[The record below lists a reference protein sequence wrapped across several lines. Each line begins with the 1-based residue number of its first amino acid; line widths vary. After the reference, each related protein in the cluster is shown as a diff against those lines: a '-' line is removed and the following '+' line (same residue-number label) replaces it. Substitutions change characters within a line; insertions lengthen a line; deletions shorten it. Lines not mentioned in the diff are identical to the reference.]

1 MAKIHGIV
9 EQTNKEGA
17 ANSTNIVRNRLQQ
30 EHGVNISKRT
40 VNRRMNDICYWG
52 TGVRKN
58 INHDSI
64 KNIEYR
70 HKYLERRLANLTT
83 QFTEDGNQRWIP
95 KHPEVFL
102 DESYCHL
109 DHTAPSRWII
119 PGMPVAEPG
128 RSPLL
133 IIFAAFVVWY
143 DKDKQKLRSKFV
155 DESVY
160 IWPSIGKSHTKS
172 GGAPKNHFDKEV
184 WNDVPPEVKAAG
196 IVAPT
201 NDYHGN
207 FSSLLF
213 DDLFTRICKNLQGM
227 GLNNCRIHL
236 DGASYHFH
244 KTAAKPAGNAKLEDL
259 REWAKRPDVKAW
271 LDKERRHLPDNP
283 RRKDIE
289 PHVKAYVRESTW
301 TIYAIAKQ
309 YGGHVIRKTPP
320 YHCELQPIEKIWACV
335 KNKVAAL
342 TNGQHTSLSLKRTL
356 ISLFLTI
363 PESTFLSLWN
373 ESIKQGIQYW
383 IAAEREKAE
392 KETQGDNNN
401 NNNNANH
408 ENANKDN
415 DIFDDEVILGDLSEK
430 MWTLTVDFI
439 NNQDNIDKHV
449 QFDKTPDGEDDEEAG
464 FDPDIDEEEEDEP
477 LLDNR
482 NVQRNRQLSLAFL
495 LNPSAK

>member
-1 MAKIHGIV
+1 
-9 EQTNKEGA
+9 
-17 ANSTNIVRNRLQQ
+17 
-30 EHGVNISKRT
+30 
-40 VNRRMNDICYWG
+40 MNEICYWG
-52 TGVRKN
+52 TGVRRN

-64 KNIEYR
+64 KNVEYR
-70 HKYLERRLANLTT
+70 RKYLERRLANLTS
-83 QFTEDGNQRWIP
+83 QFAQDGKQRWIP

-109 DHTAPSRWII
+109 DHTAPARWII
-119 PGMPVAEPG
+119 PGIPVAEPG

-143 DKDKQKLRSKFV
+143 DKSKNELRSKFV

-160 IWPSIGKSHTKS
+160 IWPSIGKAHTKS
-172 GGAPKNHFDKEV
+172 GGAAKNLFNKEV
-184 WNDVPPEVKAAG
+184 WNDVPSEIEAAG

-207 FSSLLF
+207 FSADLF
-213 DDLFTRICKNLQGM
+213 DSLFTRICKNLQGM

-244 KTAAKPAGNAKLEDL
+244 KTTAKPAGNANLSDL

-271 LDKERRHLPDNP
+271 LEKENRSIPDNP
-283 RRKDIE
+283 RKKDIE
-289 PHVKAYVRESTW
+289 PHVKAYVQDSTW
-301 TIYAIAKQ
+301 TVYAIAKQ
-309 YGGHVIRKTPP
+309 YGGHIIRKTPP

-342 TNGQHTSLSLKRTL
+342 TNGQYTSLSLKRTL
-356 ISLFLTI
+356 IRLFSTI

-373 ESIKQGIQYW
+373 ESIRQGIQYW
-383 IAAEREKAE
+383 TAAE
-392 KETQGDNNN
+392 KERNQGDNND
-401 NNNNANH
+401 NAN
-408 ENANKDN
+408 NDGNTNDIS
-415 DIFDDEVILGDLSEK
+415 DIFDVEVILGDLSER

-449 QFDKTPDGEDDEEAG
+449 QFRKTPDGEDDEDAG
-464 FDPDIDEEEEDEP
+464 VDPDIDEEEEDEP

-482 NVQRNRQLSLAFL
+482 YIRRNHHFSLDFL
-495 LNPSAK
+495 LNPKEK